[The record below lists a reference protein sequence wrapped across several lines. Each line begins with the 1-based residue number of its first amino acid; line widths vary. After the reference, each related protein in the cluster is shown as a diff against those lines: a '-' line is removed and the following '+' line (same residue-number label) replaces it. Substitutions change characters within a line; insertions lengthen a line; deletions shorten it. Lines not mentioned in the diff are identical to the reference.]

1 MALTFPSDEWIK
13 ALQETINSSPDYAEA
28 AKTWEGDFYFYVEPD
43 GDFKQTAILYLD
55 LWHGKCRD
63 AFLVS
68 DESVKNPAYKIR
80 AGFSSWQ
87 KVVLGQLEPVQAIM
101 TRRLRLEGD
110 LVQVM
115 RSVKAASELIR
126 CCTQIETAFPS

>member
-13 ALQETINSSPDYAEA
+13 ALQVKINASPDYAEA

-43 GDFKQTAILYLD
+43 GGLKDTVVLYLD
-55 LWHGKCRD
+55 LWHGQCRD
-63 AFLVS
+63 ARLVN
-68 DESVKNPAYKIR
+68 DETAKKPAYTIR
-80 AGFSSWQ
+80 ASLSSWE
-87 KVVLGQLEPVQAIM
+87 KVVLGQLEPIQAIM
-101 TRRLRLEGD
+101 TRKLRLEGD

-126 CCTQIETAFPS
+126 CCTQVETVFPA